1 MNQPKIGYLPLYIK
15 LYDDNHQDRTPLVRY
30 METMICMLQ
39 SQGLEIV
46 RTEEICRTKEE
57 FARAAE
63 TFNRAGV
70 DAVVTQHLAY
80 SPSLESIDALL
91 SLDAPIFVLDSTPD
105 YQLVKTANY
114 QNCIDNDHGIHG
126 VQDMCCMLKKKHRDY
141 TIFAGHALHSNVI
154 AKVADACRA
163 AAMAKAFRTARIGA
177 VGGAFEGMGDFAVT
191 PERLKK
197 DFGIE
202 VLEMT
207 PEVTA
212 ASLAAVA
219 PEQIAAEQAWDAQHC
234 RWEVTSAENYQKS
247 LLSGL
252 AIRGWM
258 QREALTACTVNFLT
272 LDRCGMPK
280 MPFAECCK
288 MMARG
293 QGYAGEGDVLTA
305 GLVGALL
312 SQHPDTTFVEMF
324 CPDWEQDVI
333 LLSHMAESNP
343 RLAQWKPLLADMPFG
358 YNSCGPTVGMYNC
371 MRPGKAVYVNLAPM
385 EDHYQLIVTEGEL
398 CDLGLM
404 DGAYHRNT
412 QGWFRPCMPVAE
424 FLEQYSLAGGTH
436 HSALVYHADAA
447 QLKLFGKLLGFEVI
461 ELK

>member
-219 PEQIAAEQAWDAQHC
+219 PEQIAAAKDA
-234 RWEVTSAENYQKS
+234 A
-247 LLSGL
+247 L
-252 AIRGWM
+252 
-258 QREALTACTVNFLT
+258 EALEA
-272 LDRCGMPK
+272 
-280 MPFAECCK
+280 
-288 MMARG
+288 
-293 QGYAGEGDVLTA
+293 AGRSRPRRIIRNRFCPALPSAAGCSAKRSRPVRSTSCRLTA
-305 GLVGALL
+305 
-312 SQHPDTTFVEMF
+312 
-324 CPDWEQDVI
+324 
-333 LLSHMAESNP
+333 
-343 RLAQWKPLLADMPFG
+343 
-358 YNSCGPTVGMYNC
+358 
-371 MRPGKAVYVNLAPM
+371 
-385 EDHYQLIVTEGEL
+385 
-398 CDLGLM
+398 
-404 DGAYHRNT
+404 
-412 QGWFRPCMPVAE
+412 
-424 FLEQYSLAGGTH
+424 
-436 HSALVYHADAA
+436 AA
-447 QLKLFGKLLGFEVI
+447 CRRCHLPNAAR
-461 ELK
+461 